1 MEAPEEAADAP
12 APAEVP
18 AAPAGAIGATGAPAV
33 APPDASQD
41 TSLAALVRMALGL
54 HETPLPISPTHKFL
68 FLQGVMYS
76 GSGLL
81 FMILPRQGCF
91 LLTLGAL
98 SVDSFEVDASGHPTE
113 MRMLQFT
120 GFLVFLIGY
129 LYMQGARENT
139 LHFVAASA
147 LNRTV
152 FVPLLMVLLAILGAR
167 LPLCILFALLDPGL
181 TLLTWLSLR
190 GQCPRALCCTE
201 PEAATEEEEEEEE
214 GATAAAAAVTA
225 EPDLDPRL
233 GFVLLLKRAD
243 PLRLLR
249 CHSGSGGVESEMER
263 ISPTHRLIVL
273 QGLLYI
279 AVGLA
284 AMIIPKFWISIFSL
298 GSLKGSE
305 MGDKEVLMMQMT
317 GAAVV
322 FIGHFFLQGA
332 RGNTL
337 HFVAT
342 VTFNRIF
349 IDPPAMLVLYLLG
362 VHWQICLAE
371 GLLDP
376 LLALLTLASLQGK
389 LPCVGPWLN
398 RTDPTNDFT
407 DGPAYRNAAA
417 AAAAAAAA
425 VAAAADGS
433 EPKQEQEQRQPRS
446 WRYYA
451 FEMFVR
457 RHQEGF
463 RDDDDD
469 ATASTAAAVGVD
481 GVGLLA
487 HNP

>member
-1 MEAPEEAADAP
+1 
-12 APAEVP
+12 
-18 AAPAGAIGATGAPAV
+18 
-33 APPDASQD
+33 
-41 TSLAALVRMALGL
+41 
-54 HETPLPISPTHKFL
+54 
-68 FLQGVMYS
+68 
-76 GSGLL
+76 
-81 FMILPRQGCF
+81 
-91 LLTLGAL
+91 
-98 SVDSFEVDASGHPTE
+98 
-113 MRMLQFT
+113 MLQFT

-139 LHFVAASA
+139 LHFVAASS

-190 GQCPRALCCTE
+190 GQCPLCCTE
-201 PEAATEEEEEEEE
+201 PEPATEAAAAAEEEEEE
-214 GATAAAAAVTA
+214 GATAAAAAAATA
-225 EPDLDPRL
+225 EPDPDPRL

-249 CHSGSGGVESEMER
+249 CHSCSGGAESEMER

-284 AMIIPKFWISIFSL
+284 AMIVPKFWISIFSL

-305 MGDKEVLMMQMT
+305 MGGKEVLMMQMT

-322 FIGHFFLQGA
+322 FIGHLFLQGA

-398 RTDPTNDFT
+398 RTDPSKDFT

-417 AAAAAAAA
+417 AA
-425 VAAAADGS
+425 AAAADGS

-457 RHQEGF
+457 REREGF

-469 ATASTAAAVGVD
+469 ATAATAGTAAAGAG
-481 GVGLLA
+481 GVGLPA